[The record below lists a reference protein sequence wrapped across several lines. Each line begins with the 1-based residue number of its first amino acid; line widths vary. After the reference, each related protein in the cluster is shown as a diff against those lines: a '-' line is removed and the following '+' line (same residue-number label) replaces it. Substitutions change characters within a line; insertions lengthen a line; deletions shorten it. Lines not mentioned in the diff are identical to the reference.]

1 MINKIENISIN
12 VAYDNLD
19 NPNLSE
25 LNIHADWLFDLKTNQ
40 YRKCSQIENLIPNSL
55 NTFNKNT
62 IDYFNKKDLNFIYPI
77 LLYDDVLFHK
87 HTTIDFEDKLLQSIK
102 KKKAKIVFFYITE
115 GDWGTQ
121 KIHFEWMDRLVDK
134 YNFDN
139 DDIFFITSNLKAH
152 ETYKNKKFLIIP
164 YNFFLINLDFIV
176 INKSNKLD
184 MEKYKNNYIGYTN
197 SNRLEK
203 KTNHIL
209 CFNGI
214 PRLNRLLI
222 FAELNTN
229 PNLKNKYITS
239 LRNTF
244 TENQFQFYEDV
255 INNTKNETILNFYK
269 TYNSLDNCI
278 YDKKVWGD
286 VSVWH
291 HDINETAHLNS
302 FVNVVTETLWENNS
316 IFFTEKI
323 YKPMYMCQ
331 PFIIFGN
338 PHSLRKLKEYGF
350 KTFDKWW
357 DESYDN
363 ETDLDIRLEK
373 ITKVLEQIVSW
384 DFDKCLSITNEMEE
398 ILIHNYKKVMN
409 NEELFKLYVTL
420 QTNTKSTKKN
430 II

>member
-1 MINKIENISIN
+1 MINNIENISIN

-25 LNIHADWLFDLKTNQ
+25 LNIHAGWLFDLKTNQ
-40 YRKCSQIENLIPNSL
+40 YRKCSQIENLVPNSL

-62 IDYFNKKDLNFIYPI
+62 IDYFYNNDLNFIYPI
-77 LLYDDVLFHK
+77 LLYDDTLFFK
-87 HTTIDFEDKLLQSIK
+87 HTTIDFKDKLLEFIK

-121 KIHFEWMDRLVDK
+121 SIHFEWMDRLIDK

-152 ETYKNKKFLIIP
+152 EIYKNQKFLIIP

-184 MEKYKNNYIGYTN
+184 MKRYEKNYIGYIN
-197 SNRLEK
+197 SNKLQK
-203 KTNHIL
+203 KNNHIL

-214 PRLNRLLI
+214 PRLNRLMI

-229 PNLKNKYITS
+229 PKLKNKYITS

-244 TENQFQFYEDV
+244 TENKFQFYEDV

-269 TYNSLDNCI
+269 NYNSFDNCI

-286 VSVWH
+286 VSIWH

-302 FVNVVTETLWENNS
+302 FVNVVTETLWEDNS

-338 PHSLRKLKEYGF
+338 PHSLKKLKEYGF
-350 KTFDKWW
+350 KTFNKWW
-357 DESYDN
+357 DESYDD
-363 ETDLDIRLEK
+363 ELDLDLRLEK
-373 ITKVLEQIVSW
+373 ITKVLEEISSW
-384 DFDKCLSITNEMEE
+384 DFDKCFTITNEMEE
-398 ILIHNYKKVMN
+398 ILIHNYKKVMD
-409 NEELFKLYVTL
+409 NEELFKLYSTL
-420 QTNTKSTKKN
+420 KTNTKLIKKN